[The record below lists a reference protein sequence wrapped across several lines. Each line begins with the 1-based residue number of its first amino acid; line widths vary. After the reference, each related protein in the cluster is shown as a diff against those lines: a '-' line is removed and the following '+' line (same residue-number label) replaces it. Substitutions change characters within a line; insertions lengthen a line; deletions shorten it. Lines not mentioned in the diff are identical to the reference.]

1 MRRMQKKLILPFL
14 MPALIM
20 YLAFVV
26 YPACRALWVS
36 MLEWPGFNTPARFVG
51 LQNFQR
57 LIHDESYLLALRN
70 TLVIVFVG
78 GAFVF
83 ALAFL
88 FSVTIINLGA
98 RTRKILRAI
107 IFLPTV
113 IAPIALTT
121 LWGFIYNPRFG
132 LLNSILRTIGLG
144 QLARTWTDRGS
155 IFSAV
160 TAALI
165 WLNTGMYL
173 VLLLAG
179 IDKIPLDFY
188 DAARIDG
195 ANSFQMFRHVTIPL
209 LWDVLG
215 VGVILWGISAL
226 KVFEFPYAFCGI
238 WAPREL
244 WTLAIY
250 LVVMGFGKREPIFQ
264 LGYAAAIG
272 VTMLLLVIVFVLVAR
287 RVLRR
292 EAVEY

>member
-1 MRRMQKKLILPFL
+1 MRRMQKRLILPFL
-14 MPALIM
+14 TPALLI
-20 YLAFVV
+20 YLVFVV
-26 YPACRALWVS
+26 YPAGRALWVS
-36 MLEWPGFNTPARFVG
+36 MLEWSGFNTPAKFVG

-57 LIHDESYLLALRN
+57 LVHDDSYLLALRN
-70 TLVIVFVG
+70 TVSYVFVG
-78 GAFVF
+78 GVAVF

-88 FSVTIINLGA
+88 FSVTAMRLGD
-98 RTRKILRAI
+98 RTRKILRAV

-121 LWGFIYNPRFG
+121 LWGFVYNPRFG
-132 LLNSILRTIGLG
+132 LLNSTLRAIGLG
-144 QLARTWTDRGS
+144 QLAQTWTDRDS

-160 TAALI
+160 MVALI
-165 WLNTGMYL
+165 WLNVGMYL

-209 LWDVLG
+209 LWDVLA
-215 VGVILWGISAL
+215 VGIILWGISAL

-238 WAPREL
+238 NAPRDL

-250 LVVMGFGKREPIFQ
+250 LVIVGFGKREPIFQ

-272 VTMLLLVIVFVLVAR
+272 VTMLFLVIVFVLVAR
-287 RVLRR
+287 RVLYR

>member
-14 MPALIM
+14 TPALLI
-20 YLAFVV
+20 YLVFVV

-36 MLEWPGFNTPARFVG
+36 MLEWSGFNTPAKFVG

-57 LIHDESYLLALRN
+57 LVHDDSYLLALRN
-70 TLVIVFVG
+70 TVLYVFVG
-78 GAFVF
+78 GVAVF

-88 FSVTIINLGA
+88 FSVTITRLSD
-98 RTRKILRAI
+98 RTRKILRAV

-121 LWGFIYNPRFG
+121 LWGFVYNPRFG
-132 LLNSILRTIGLG
+132 LLNSTLRAIGLG
-144 QLARTWTDRGS
+144 QLARTWTDRSS

-160 TAALI
+160 MVALI
-165 WLNTGMYL
+165 WLNVGMYL

-209 LWDVLG
+209 LWDVLV

-238 WAPREL
+238 QAPRDL

-250 LVVMGFGKREPIFQ
+250 LVIVGFGKREPIFQ

-287 RVLRR
+287 RVLYR

>member
-1 MRRMQKKLILPFL
+1 MRRMQKRLILPFL
-14 MPALIM
+14 TPALLM
-20 YLAFVV
+20 YLVFVV

-36 MLEWPGFNTPARFVG
+36 MQEWSGFNTPAKFVG

-57 LIHDESYLLALRN
+57 LVHDDSYLLALRN
-70 TLVIVFVG
+70 TLTYVLVG
-78 GAFVF
+78 GVFVF

-88 FSVTIINLGA
+88 FSVTIMRLGDRA
-98 RTRKILRAI
+98 RKVLRATV
-107 IFLPTV
+107 FLPTV
-113 IAPIALTT
+113 IAPIALVT

-132 LLNSILRTIGLG
+132 LLNSTLRTIGLG
-144 QLARTWTDRGS
+144 RLAQTWTDRGG

-160 TAALI
+160 MVALI
-165 WLNTGMYL
+165 WLHVGMYL
-173 VLLLAG
+173 VLLMAG

-195 ANSFQMFRHVTIPL
+195 ANSFQVFRHVTIPL
-209 LWDVLG
+209 LWDVLV
-215 VGVILWGISAL
+215 VGIILWGISAL

-238 WAPREL
+238 HAPREL

-250 LVVMGFGKREPIFQ
+250 LVIVGFGKREPIFQ

-272 VTMLLLVIVFVLVAR
+272 VTMLLLVIVFVIVAR